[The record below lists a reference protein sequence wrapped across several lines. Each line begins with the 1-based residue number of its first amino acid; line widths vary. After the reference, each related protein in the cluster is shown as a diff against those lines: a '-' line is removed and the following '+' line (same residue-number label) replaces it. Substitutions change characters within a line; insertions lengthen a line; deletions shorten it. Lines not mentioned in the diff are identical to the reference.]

1 MNSLSFFLY
10 LLFIGSWFIHLS
22 ARIPFLG
29 SIRFD
34 LLLVTAILVTLIN
47 SNKSNILAFGS
58 ERSGKV
64 LGILFFYC
72 ILSAPF
78 VEWPGSV
85 LNNIPNFIKAVVF
98 YFFTVSL
105 INSEKRLKIFIFVF
119 LAVQS
124 FRVFEPLYLH
134 LTAGYWGSFASM
146 SDSEFMNRLAGA
158 PFDIINPNGLAFVI
172 ITVLPFLHYLSSL
185 SLKWKVLYFLNLPML
200 IYALIL
206 TGSRSGMLG
215 LLAILAGFIIKSI
228 KKILLIGIVSVCILV
243 VFANLSPEQSDR
255 YLSLVD
261 PSAKNR
267 VTAEG
272 RMTGLIGEFEVALRR
287 PFFGHGLGTSL
298 ETNWN
303 FLGEGLLS
311 HNLYVEIAQ
320 ELGFIGLIIFLYYMG
335 SIIQNLMSASSNLKK
350 VTKGRSLL
358 GSVLSATQIW
368 LLMNI
373 VFSFASFGLS
383 RYAWYLLGGLCVV
396 IQELTKKMEII
407 RSREIAGDTIGN

>member
-1 MNSLSFFLY
+1 MNVMSFVLY
-10 LLFIGSWFIHLS
+10 LLFTMSWFLHLTT
-22 ARIPFLG
+22 RVPFLG

-34 LLLVTAILVTLIN
+34 LLLLTAVFVTSVSLGKL
-47 SNKSNILAFGS
+47 NILAHGR

-105 INSEKRLKIFIFVF
+105 IDSERRLKIFIFVF
-119 LAVQS
+119 LAVQC
-124 FRVFEPLYLH
+124 FRIFEPLYLH
-134 LTAGYWGSFASM
+134 LTTGYWGSFASM
-146 SDSEFMNRLAGA
+146 GDSEFMNRLSGA

-172 ITVLPFLHYLSSL
+172 ITVLPFLHYVSSL
-185 SLKWKVLYFLNLPML
+185 SIKYRIVYLLTLPML

-206 TGSRSGMLG
+206 TGSRSGIIG
-215 LLAILAGFIIKSI
+215 LLAFLAGFIIKS
-228 KKILLIGIVSVCILV
+228 KKKLLLIGIVSVCILV
-243 VFANLSPEQSDR
+243 VFAKLSPEEKDR
-255 YLSLVD
+255 YFSLVD

-267 VTAEG
+267 LTVED
-272 RMTGLIGEFEVALRR
+272 RVTGLIKEFGVALQR
-287 PFFGHGLGTSL
+287 PFFGHGLGTSS

-303 FLGEGLLS
+303 LLSSGYLS

-320 ELGFIGLIIFLYYMG
+320 ELGFIGLIIFFFYIG
-335 SIIQNLMSASSNLKK
+335 SIIQNLMSATRDLKK
-350 VTKGRSLL
+350 VTASKSFL

-368 LLMNI
+368 LLVNI
-373 VFSFASFGLS
+373 ICSFASYGLS
-383 RYAWYLLGGLCVV
+383 GYMWYLFGGLSVTV
-396 IQELTKKMEII
+396 RRLIQKIE
-407 RSREIAGDTIGN
+407 N

>member
-1 MNSLSFFLY
+1 
-10 LLFIGSWFIHLS
+10 
-22 ARIPFLG
+22 
-29 SIRFD
+29 
-34 LLLVTAILVTLIN
+34 
-47 SNKSNILAFGS
+47 
-58 ERSGKV
+58 
-64 LGILFFYC
+64 
-72 ILSAPF
+72 
-78 VEWPGSV
+78 
-85 LNNIPNFIKAVVF
+85 
-98 YFFTVSL
+98 
-105 INSEKRLKIFIFVF
+105 
-119 LAVQS
+119 
-124 FRVFEPLYLH
+124 
-134 LTAGYWGSFASM
+134 
-146 SDSEFMNRLAGA
+146 
-158 PFDIINPNGLAFVI
+158 
-172 ITVLPFLHYLSSL
+172 
-185 SLKWKVLYFLNLPML
+185 
-200 IYALIL
+200 
-206 TGSRSGMLG
+206 
-215 LLAILAGFIIKSI
+215 
-228 KKILLIGIVSVCILV
+228 
-243 VFANLSPEQSDR
+243 
-255 YLSLVD
+255 
-261 PSAKNR
+261 
-267 VTAEG
+267 
-272 RMTGLIGEFEVALRR
+272 MTGLIGEFEVALRR